1 MYFIFEEIKS
11 IVIFK
16 DLNELNEIQA
26 FISNLIDFTMN
37 SQYLNVHKVGTKFIV
52 TIIIIRIYLRAQ
64 RRKANKIDNNRIN
77 FKSEE

>member
-37 SQYLNVHKVGTKFIV
+37 SQYLNVHKVGTKFIG